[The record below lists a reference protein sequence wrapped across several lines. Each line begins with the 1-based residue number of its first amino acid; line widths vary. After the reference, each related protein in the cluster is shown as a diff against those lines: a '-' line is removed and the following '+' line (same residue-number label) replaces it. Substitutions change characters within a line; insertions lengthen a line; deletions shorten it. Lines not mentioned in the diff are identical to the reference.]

1 MFSMSTVPLSE
12 TAPVWANPGRTL
24 SDRGA
29 PSDAAYPTLAGIWM
43 RAGQVPLD
51 RILMKPEPGTATED
65 DAADSRHKL
74 NLNCELVNGILVAK
88 TMGWYESQV
97 ALALGYFLHQY
108 LDKHPIGV
116 IAGEDGPCR
125 TVAFNIR
132 KPDVAFVSLDR
143 FPERKLPRRKV
154 LPIAPDLA
162 VEILSE
168 GNTTA
173 EMDLK
178 LKEYFAAGVKAV
190 WYVEPD
196 LRSVRVFTAADKHD
210 DIAPDGVLRGGD
222 VLPGFELSLTKLF
235 EKVGPRMEE

>member
-1 MFSMSTVPLSE
+1 MSTAPFSE
-12 TAPVWANPGRTL
+12 TAPVWTSASR
-24 SDRGA
+24 A
-29 PSDAAYPTLAGIWM
+29 PSDLGTSSDTGYPTLANIWL

-51 RILMKPEPGTATED
+51 RILMNPAPGTATED

-74 NLNCELVNGILVAK
+74 NINCELVNGILVAK
-88 TMGWYESQV
+88 TMGWYESQL
-97 ALALGYFLHQY
+97 ALALSYFLHQY

-125 TVAFNIR
+125 TIALNVR
-132 KPDVAFVSLDR
+132 KPDVTFVSLDR

-168 GNTTA
+168 GNTSA
-173 EMDLK
+173 EMELK

-190 WYVEPD
+190 WYIEPEFQ
-196 LRSVRVFTAADKHD
+196 SVRVFTAVDKYE
-210 DIAPDGVLRGGD
+210 DIASSGVLRGGD
-222 VLPGFELSLTKLF
+222 VLPGFELPLARLF
-235 EKVGPRMEE
+235 EKAGPRIEQ